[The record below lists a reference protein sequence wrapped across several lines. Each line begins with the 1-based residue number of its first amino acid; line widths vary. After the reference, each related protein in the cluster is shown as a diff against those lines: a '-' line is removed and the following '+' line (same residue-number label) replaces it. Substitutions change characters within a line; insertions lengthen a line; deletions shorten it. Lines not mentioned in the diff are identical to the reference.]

1 MKQFHLLQIRQ
12 FRHKTS
18 INVNLSQKL
27 YITMFTIIVP
37 TNLVSFTKFVKL
49 LFLKNWNEVS

>member
-49 LFLKNWNEVS
+49 LFLKN